1 VIVAGFGFR
10 RGATLAALRAAL
22 GEAQEGHPSVTAV
35 AAPHDKLPLVSAL
48 AETLGLPVI
57 AVSPGALQRTDTP
70 TQSVASLAARRTGS
84 VAEASALAA
93 AGPGAQLLATRHI
106 SPDRMATCAIAQ
118 GLPA

>member
-1 VIVAGFGFR
+1 MIVAGFGFR
-10 RGATLAALRAAL
+10 RDATLDALRAAL
-22 GEAQEGHPSVTAV
+22 RDAQEGHPSVTAV
-35 AAPHDKLPLVSAL
+35 AAPHDKLPLVFAL
-48 AETLGLPVI
+48 SETLGLPVI
-57 AVSPGALQRTDTP
+57 AVSPGALQRADTP
-70 TQSVASLAARRTGS
+70 TQSIASLAARCTGS

>member
-1 VIVAGFGFR
+1 M
-10 RGATLAALRAAL
+10 
-22 GEAQEGHPSVTAV
+22 
-35 AAPHDKLPLVSAL
+35 
-48 AETLGLPVI
+48 I
-57 AVSPGALQRTDTP
+57 AVSPGTLQRATTP
-70 TQSVASLAARRTGS
+70 TQSVASLAARRAGS